1 MCQLKKKT
9 ENELYEIILPKDNKQ
24 EKVFIRLIAT
34 FITLAKSS
42 CKSLSDILKLAENE
56 KDERSEFF
64 LKNIIQP
71 VYERYAKK
79 LKNSNQIDFRCLF
92 LQYEYTYQFQ

>member
-1 MCQLKKKT
+1 MLTTSSADFHYYDIRNKLKVLLEAAGVPIKEET

-64 LKNIIQP
+64 
-71 VYERYAKK
+71 
-79 LKNSNQIDFRCLF
+79 
-92 LQYEYTYQFQ
+92 